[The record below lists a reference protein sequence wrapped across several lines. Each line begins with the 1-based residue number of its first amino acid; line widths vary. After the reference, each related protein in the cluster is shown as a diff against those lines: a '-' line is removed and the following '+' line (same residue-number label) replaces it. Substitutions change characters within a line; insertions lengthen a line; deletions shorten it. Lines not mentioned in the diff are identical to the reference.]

1 MPLIPE
7 PGGRKVGKISGPLLR
22 SNLTRTENLAFE
34 TDLLYIDHLGLHVG
48 IRKDNPIRDFDINGI
63 SNTTDIISENSVTF
77 GNMLFTRDSI
87 STLSGTISITSGGVI
102 ETPEL
107 RVGDL
112 YFNNNVLGSYTTN
125 SDILLTANG
134 TGEISI
140 PSNLEVFGSI
150 HATGDITADGSIIL
164 GSGDEDNV
172 SFGADIAS
180 DIIPDSTSTAATA
193 AVITSG
199 SCPETWAVPR
209 TLSVIGTL
217 NGKNY
222 YNYFDEYL
230 EWTGTYWKYW
240 NTTVGAGAYYRS
252 DDNTTYPW
260 QATTWTAVGVG
271 TPVPIFSQQSGTGYN
286 LGRSDKRWAPY
297 EGKEG
302 NVANNIL
309 VGDNI
314 SFAGITVNLGIENTW
329 YVSTNGVD
337 TNPGDHPNFAFATVT
352 EALSAAQ
359 SAGGNNLIYI
369 MPGTYTEIFP
379 LTVPANTT
387 VRGQSLRSVKI
398 QPTVSTNDK
407 DAFLLNEGCLIS
419 DLTVTNFYYD
429 SIGDTGYAFRF
440 ANNINV
446 TAKSPYIQNVTVI
459 TAGSVTSGSDPR
471 GFDEGDAGRG
481 ALVDGS
487 VANSV
492 SNQASM
498 LFNAVTLITPGV
510 DAVTMTNGVRV
521 EFIDSFTY
529 FANRSLY
536 ATNGSLGFAS
546 LGVTFG
552 AEVRVIASASVY
564 GNIGAEADGDQ
575 TLMYLINHNM
585 AYIGS
590 GKDLNNDISLVDQT
604 KETIELNS
612 GKIYYQSQDQSG
624 NYRVGDVFEVNFD
637 TGFVNL
643 APGSFDFTG
652 SSLTVGVP
660 GTQTYIDA
668 ERITLPNFTISGNT
682 IKSDINEVNI
692 ASSNGLVNFLTNTNF
707 TNDLTVSG
715 DVTVGGSLINL
726 GNQVTDTIDFEMEFI
741 SDIIPAVDNVYNL
754 GQGSGGSLTFSSS
767 NYLSLSA
774 PQTIGTQAFTF
785 ECFFYTAS
793 NGLQTILGASS
804 TGGMSIW
811 LLGDGTNPV
820 TTIQIDRSYV
830 DAAQYTVSPI
840 TINTWHHIAVTRDSS
855 NNMSVFL
862 DGVKAT
868 GSTSNA
874 TDYTAPSGF
883 IGAVAGSAYYFTGYL
898 TQIKLAV
905 GSNYYNPTA
914 SSISVPT
921 TSLTTSANTKLLLT
935 VATSGAYLTDISGT
949 QTISNIG
956 VVTYGT
962 VSPFTALNWDNV
974 YTRQFDVGDITIT
987 DNYIAV
993 NQSNEDLLI
1002 QANGTGR
1009 VVVDNLR
1016 FKTQLDSSSGNI
1028 NLNSGS
1034 LSTVFTGNAVT
1045 LAKGNSSQRPS
1056 IISDFRYNTQT
1067 NEFEGYNSASVLMG
1081 GVRDLD
1087 QNTRIEINS
1096 DQFYFYANGTNIGRL
1111 DTAGNLIVNKFSSQ
1125 NQFALDGNTVT
1136 VGSVTPGV
1144 TAGLFA
1150 SGTGSVVIDTSNYSF
1165 RNNSLVN
1172 TVLNSDL
1179 QFIMTG
1185 VQKEQ
1190 KVVFE
1195 ANQKGVKVP
1204 YGNTA
1209 SRNTGRIGELYWNTQ
1224 TVRLEVFTGT
1234 SWISAVGAFSTE
1246 VTAEDANDLNVIY
1259 ELILS

>member
-87 STLSGTISITSGGVI
+87 STLSGTISITSSGVI

-180 DIIPDSTSTAATA
+180 DITPDSTSAAATA

-217 NGKNY
+217 NGKNL
-222 YNYFDEYL
+222 YNYFNEYL
-230 EWTGTYWKYW
+230 EWSGTYWKYW

-260 QATTWTAVGVG
+260 QAITWTAVGVG

-302 NVANNIL
+302 DVANNIL
-309 VGDNI
+309 VGDNV

-369 MPGTYTEIFP
+369 MPGTYTEVFP
-379 LTVPANTT
+379 LTIPANTT

-407 DAFLLNEGCLIS
+407 DAFLLNDGCLIS
-419 DLTVTNFYYD
+419 DLTVANFHYD
-429 SIGDTGYAFRF
+429 SVGNTGYAFRF

-498 LFNAVTLITPGV
+498 LFNAVTFITPGV

-536 ATNGSLGFAS
+536 ATNGSLGFAN
-546 LGVTFG
+546 LGVKFG

-652 SSLTVGVP
+652 SSLTVGLP

-707 TNDLTVSG
+707 TNNLAVSG

-793 NGLQTILGASS
+793 NGLQTLLGASS

-974 YTRQFDVGDITIT
+974 YTREFDVGDITIT

-1136 VGSVTPGV
+1136 VGSATPGV

-1165 RNNSLVN
+1165 RNNSLIN
-1172 TVLNSDL
+1172 TVLNSDT
-1179 QFIMTG
+1179 QFVMTG

-1190 KVVFE
+1190 KVVFA

-1209 SRNTGRIGELYWNTQ
+1209 NRNTGRIGELYWNTQ

-1234 SWISAVGAFSTE
+1234 SWVSAVGAFSTE

>member
-87 STLSGTISITSGGVI
+87 STLSGTISITSSGVI

-180 DIIPDSTSTAATA
+180 DITPDSTSTAATA

-217 NGKNY
+217 NGKNL
-222 YNYFDEYL
+222 YNYFNEYL
-230 EWTGTYWKYW
+230 EWSGTYWKYW

-260 QATTWTAVGVG
+260 QAITWTAVGVG

-302 NVANNIL
+302 DVANNIL
-309 VGDNI
+309 VGDNV

-379 LTVPANTT
+379 LTIPANTT

-407 DAFLLNEGCLIS
+407 DAFLLNDGCLIS
-419 DLTVTNFYYD
+419 DLTVANFHYD
-429 SIGDTGYAFRF
+429 SVGNTGYAFRF

-446 TAKSPYIQNVTVI
+446 TAKSPYIQNITVI
-459 TAGSVTSGSDPR
+459 AKEFNYSLANGDWTSTFYREPSMNQIVLGTFAALPSFYNVIDTTTTGTVFSVVYTDDTTDILTQSGSSSYFGSTLNIPVT
-471 GFDEGDAGRG
+471 GFSGLSNKFIKEISWGNAGKG

-487 VANSV
+487 VVNAA

-498 LFNAVTLITPGV
+498 LFNAVTFITPGV

-536 ATNGSLGFAS
+536 ATNGSLGFAN
-546 LGVTFG
+546 LGVKFG

-604 KETIELNS
+604 KEIIELNS

-643 APGSFDFTG
+643 TPGSFDFTG
-652 SSLTVGVP
+652 SSLTVGLP

-707 TNDLTVSG
+707 TNNLAVSG

-726 GNQVTDTIDFEMEFI
+726 GNQVTDTIDFEMEFT
-741 SDIIPAVDNVYNL
+741 SDIIPATDGLYNF
-754 GQGSGGSLTFSSS
+754 GSSS
-767 NYLSLSA
+767 
-774 PQTIGTQAFTF
+774 
-785 ECFFYTAS
+785 
-793 NGLQTILGASS
+793 
-804 TGGMSIW
+804 
-811 LLGDGTNPV
+811 
-820 TTIQIDRSYV
+820 
-830 DAAQYTVSPI
+830 
-840 TINTWHHIAVTRDSS
+840 
-855 NNMSVFL
+855 
-862 DGVKAT
+862 K
-868 GSTSNA
+868 
-874 TDYTAPSGF
+874 
-883 IGAVAGSAYYFTGYL
+883 
-898 TQIKLAV
+898 
-905 GSNYYNPTA
+905 
-914 SSISVPT
+914 
-921 TSLTTSANTKLLLT
+921 
-935 VATSGAYLTDISGT
+935 
-949 QTISNIG
+949 
-956 VVTYGT
+956 
-962 VSPFTALNWDNV
+962 NWDNV
-974 YTRQFDVGDITIT
+974 YTRQFNVGDITIT

-1067 NEFEGYNSASVLMG
+1067 NEFEGYNSAPVLMG

-1096 DQFYFYANGTNIGRL
+1096 DQFYFYADGTNIGRL
-1111 DTAGNLIVNKFSSQ
+1111 DTAGNLIVNTFSSQ
-1125 NQFALDGNTVT
+1125 EQFALDGNTVT
-1136 VGSVTPGV
+1136 VGSATPGV

-1172 TVLNSDL
+1172 TVLNSDT
-1179 QFIMTG
+1179 QFVMTG

-1190 KVVFE
+1190 KVVFA

-1209 SRNTGRIGELYWNTQ
+1209 NRNTGRIGELYWNTQ

-1234 SWISAVGAFSTE
+1234 SWVSAVGAFSTE

>member
-63 SNTTDIISENSVTF
+63 SNTTNVISENSVTF

-112 YFNNNVLGSYTTN
+112 YFNNNVLGSYATN
-125 SDILLTANG
+125 SDIQLTANG

-260 QATTWTAVGVG
+260 QAITWTAVGVG

-302 NVANNIL
+302 DVANNIL
-309 VGDNI
+309 VGDNV

-379 LTVPANTT
+379 LTIPANTT

-398 QPTVSTNDK
+398 QPTVGTNDK
-407 DAFLLNEGCLIS
+407 DAFLLNDGCLIS
-419 DLTVTNFYYD
+419 DLTVANFYYD
-429 SIGDTGYAFRF
+429 SVGNTGYAFRF
-440 ANNINV
+440 VNNINV

-487 VANSV
+487 VANTA

-510 DAVTMTNGVRV
+510 DAITMTNGVRV

-707 TNDLTVSG
+707 TNNLAVSG

-726 GNQVTDTIDFEMEFI
+726 GNQVTDTIDFEMEFT
-741 SDIIPAVDNVYNL
+741 SDIIPATDGLYNF
-754 GQGSGGSLTFSSS
+754 GSSS
-767 NYLSLSA
+767 
-774 PQTIGTQAFTF
+774 
-785 ECFFYTAS
+785 
-793 NGLQTILGASS
+793 
-804 TGGMSIW
+804 
-811 LLGDGTNPV
+811 
-820 TTIQIDRSYV
+820 
-830 DAAQYTVSPI
+830 
-840 TINTWHHIAVTRDSS
+840 
-855 NNMSVFL
+855 
-862 DGVKAT
+862 K
-868 GSTSNA
+868 
-874 TDYTAPSGF
+874 
-883 IGAVAGSAYYFTGYL
+883 
-898 TQIKLAV
+898 
-905 GSNYYNPTA
+905 
-914 SSISVPT
+914 
-921 TSLTTSANTKLLLT
+921 
-935 VATSGAYLTDISGT
+935 
-949 QTISNIG
+949 
-956 VVTYGT
+956 
-962 VSPFTALNWDNV
+962 NWDNV

-1067 NEFEGYNSASVLMG
+1067 NEFEGYNSAPVLMG

-1125 NQFALDGNTVT
+1125 EQFALDGNTVT

-1172 TVLNSDL
+1172 TVLNSDT
-1179 QFIMTG
+1179 QFVMTG

-1190 KVVFE
+1190 KVVFA

-1209 SRNTGRIGELYWNTQ
+1209 NRNTGRIGELYWNTQ

-1234 SWISAVGAFSTE
+1234 SWVSAVGAFSTE

>member
-1 MPLIPE
+1 
-7 PGGRKVGKISGPLLR
+7 
-22 SNLTRTENLAFE
+22 
-34 TDLLYIDHLGLHVG
+34 
-48 IRKDNPIRDFDINGI
+48 
-63 SNTTDIISENSVTF
+63 
-77 GNMLFTRDSI
+77 
-87 STLSGTISITSGGVI
+87 
-102 ETPEL
+102 
-107 RVGDL
+107 
-112 YFNNNVLGSYTTN
+112 
-125 SDILLTANG
+125 LTANG
-134 TGEISI
+134 TGEIII
-140 PSNLEVFGSI
+140 PSNLEVFGNI
-150 HATGDITADGSIIL
+150 HATGDITADGNIIL

-180 DIIPDSTSTAATA
+180 DITPDSTSAAATA

-217 NGKNY
+217 NGKNL
-222 YNYFDEYL
+222 YNYFNEYL

-252 DDNTTYPW
+252 DNNTTYPW
-260 QATTWTAVGVG
+260 QAITWTAVGVG
-271 TPVPIFSQQSGTGYN
+271 TPVPIFLQQSGTGYN

-302 NVANNIL
+302 DVANNIL
-309 VGDNI
+309 VGDNV

-369 MPGTYTEIFP
+369 MPGTYTEVFP

-398 QPTVSTNDK
+398 QPTVGTNDK
-407 DAFLLNEGCLIS
+407 DAFLLNDGCLIS
-419 DLTVTNFYYD
+419 DLTVANFHYD
-429 SIGDTGYAFRF
+429 SVGNTGYAFRF

-446 TAKSPYIQNVTVI
+446 TAKSPYIQNITVI
-459 TAGSVTSGSDPR
+459 AKEFNYSLANGDWTSTFYREPSMNQIVLGTFAALPSFYNVIDTTTTGTVFSVVYTDDTTDILTQSGSSSYFGSTLNIPVT
-471 GFDEGDAGRG
+471 GFSGGSIKSIKEISWGNAGKG

-487 VANSV
+487 VVNAA

-498 LFNAVTLITPGV
+498 LFNAVTFITPGV

-546 LGVTFG
+546 IGNSVYGFDSIVAFYGQNGIVLTGAGSKTVTVNVSNVGVVTVVSVDTGAESGYYTSTGGTTWVFTAGKFG

-564 GNIGAEADGDQ
+564 GNYGAVADGDQ

-585 AYIGS
+585 AYVGS
-590 GKDLNNDISLVDQT
+590 GTDVNNDRSLVVQAQ
-604 KETIELNS
+604 ETVELNS

-652 SSLTVGVP
+652 SSLTVGLP

-707 TNDLTVSG
+707 TNNLAVSG

-726 GNQVTDTIDFEMEFI
+726 GNQVTDTIDFEMEFT
-741 SDIIPAVDNVYNL
+741 SDIIPATDGLYNF
-754 GQGSGGSLTFSSS
+754 GSSS
-767 NYLSLSA
+767 
-774 PQTIGTQAFTF
+774 
-785 ECFFYTAS
+785 
-793 NGLQTILGASS
+793 
-804 TGGMSIW
+804 
-811 LLGDGTNPV
+811 
-820 TTIQIDRSYV
+820 
-830 DAAQYTVSPI
+830 
-840 TINTWHHIAVTRDSS
+840 
-855 NNMSVFL
+855 
-862 DGVKAT
+862 K
-868 GSTSNA
+868 
-874 TDYTAPSGF
+874 
-883 IGAVAGSAYYFTGYL
+883 
-898 TQIKLAV
+898 
-905 GSNYYNPTA
+905 
-914 SSISVPT
+914 
-921 TSLTTSANTKLLLT
+921 
-935 VATSGAYLTDISGT
+935 
-949 QTISNIG
+949 
-956 VVTYGT
+956 
-962 VSPFTALNWDNV
+962 NWDNV
-974 YTRQFDVGDITIT
+974 YTRQFNVGDITIT

-1067 NEFEGYNSASVLMG
+1067 NEFEGYNSAPVLMG

-1096 DQFYFYANGTNIGRL
+1096 DQFYFYADGTNIGRL
-1111 DTAGNLIVNKFSSQ
+1111 DTAGNLIVNNFSSQ

-1136 VGSVTPGV
+1136 VGSATPGV

-1190 KVVFE
+1190 KVVFA

-1209 SRNTGRIGELYWNTQ
+1209 NRNTGRIGELYWNTQ

-1234 SWISAVGAFSTE
+1234 SWVSAVGAFSTE

>member
-164 GSGDEDNV
+164 GTGDEDNV

-260 QATTWTAVGVG
+260 QAITWTAVGVG

-546 LGVTFG
+546 LGTIFG

-564 GNIGAEADGDQ
+564 GNIGAEADGNQ

-585 AYIGS
+585 AYVGS
-590 GKDLNNDISLVDQT
+590 GKNVQNDISLVDQT

-624 NYRVGDVFEVNFD
+624 NYRVGDTFVVDFD

-707 TNDLTVSG
+707 TNNLAVSG

-726 GNQVTDTIDFEMEFI
+726 GNQVTDTIDFEMEFT
-741 SDIIPAVDNVYNL
+741 SDIIPATDGLYNF
-754 GQGSGGSLTFSSS
+754 GSSS
-767 NYLSLSA
+767 
-774 PQTIGTQAFTF
+774 
-785 ECFFYTAS
+785 
-793 NGLQTILGASS
+793 
-804 TGGMSIW
+804 
-811 LLGDGTNPV
+811 
-820 TTIQIDRSYV
+820 
-830 DAAQYTVSPI
+830 
-840 TINTWHHIAVTRDSS
+840 
-855 NNMSVFL
+855 
-862 DGVKAT
+862 K
-868 GSTSNA
+868 
-874 TDYTAPSGF
+874 
-883 IGAVAGSAYYFTGYL
+883 
-898 TQIKLAV
+898 
-905 GSNYYNPTA
+905 
-914 SSISVPT
+914 
-921 TSLTTSANTKLLLT
+921 
-935 VATSGAYLTDISGT
+935 
-949 QTISNIG
+949 
-956 VVTYGT
+956 
-962 VSPFTALNWDNV
+962 NWDNV
-974 YTRQFDVGDITIT
+974 YTRQFNVGDITIT

-1067 NEFEGYNSASVLMG
+1067 NEFEGYNSAPVLMG

-1096 DQFYFYANGTNIGRL
+1096 DQFYFYADGTNIGRL

-1125 NQFALDGNTVT
+1125 GQFALDGNTVT
-1136 VGSVTPGV
+1136 VGSATPGV

-1165 RNNSLVN
+1165 RNNSLIN

-1204 YGNTA
+1204 YGNTD

-1234 SWISAVGAFSTE
+1234 SWVSAVGAFSTE

>member
-1 MPLIPE
+1 M
-7 PGGRKVGKISGPLLR
+7 
-22 SNLTRTENLAFE
+22 
-34 TDLLYIDHLGLHVG
+34 
-48 IRKDNPIRDFDINGI
+48 
-63 SNTTDIISENSVTF
+63 
-77 GNMLFTRDSI
+77 
-87 STLSGTISITSGGVI
+87 
-102 ETPEL
+102 
-107 RVGDL
+107 
-112 YFNNNVLGSYTTN
+112 
-125 SDILLTANG
+125 
-134 TGEISI
+134 
-140 PSNLEVFGSI
+140 
-150 HATGDITADGSIIL
+150 
-164 GSGDEDNV
+164 
-172 SFGADIAS
+172 
-180 DIIPDSTSTAATA
+180 
-193 AVITSG
+193 
-199 SCPETWAVPR
+199 
-209 TLSVIGTL
+209 
-217 NGKNY
+217 
-222 YNYFDEYL
+222 
-230 EWTGTYWKYW
+230 
-240 NTTVGAGAYYRS
+240 
-252 DDNTTYPW
+252 
-260 QATTWTAVGVG
+260 
-271 TPVPIFSQQSGTGYN
+271 
-286 LGRSDKRWAPY
+286 
-297 EGKEG
+297 
-302 NVANNIL
+302 
-309 VGDNI
+309 
-314 SFAGITVNLGIENTW
+314 
-329 YVSTNGVD
+329 
-337 TNPGDHPNFAFATVT
+337 
-352 EALSAAQ
+352 
-359 SAGGNNLIYI
+359 
-369 MPGTYTEIFP
+369 
-379 LTVPANTT
+379 
-387 VRGQSLRSVKI
+387 
-398 QPTVSTNDK
+398 
-407 DAFLLNEGCLIS
+407 
-419 DLTVTNFYYD
+419 
-429 SIGDTGYAFRF
+429 
-440 ANNINV
+440 
-446 TAKSPYIQNVTVI
+446 I

-487 VANSV
+487 VANTA

-585 AYIGS
+585 AYVGT
-590 GKDLNNDISLVDQT
+590 GKDVNNDRSLVDQT

-652 SSLTVGVP
+652 SSLTVGLP

-707 TNDLTVSG
+707 TNNLAVSG

-726 GNQVTDTIDFEMEFI
+726 GNQVTDTIDFEMEFT
-741 SDIIPAVDNVYNL
+741 SDIIPATDGLYNF
-754 GQGSGGSLTFSSS
+754 GSSS
-767 NYLSLSA
+767 
-774 PQTIGTQAFTF
+774 
-785 ECFFYTAS
+785 
-793 NGLQTILGASS
+793 
-804 TGGMSIW
+804 
-811 LLGDGTNPV
+811 
-820 TTIQIDRSYV
+820 
-830 DAAQYTVSPI
+830 
-840 TINTWHHIAVTRDSS
+840 
-855 NNMSVFL
+855 
-862 DGVKAT
+862 K
-868 GSTSNA
+868 
-874 TDYTAPSGF
+874 
-883 IGAVAGSAYYFTGYL
+883 
-898 TQIKLAV
+898 
-905 GSNYYNPTA
+905 
-914 SSISVPT
+914 
-921 TSLTTSANTKLLLT
+921 
-935 VATSGAYLTDISGT
+935 
-949 QTISNIG
+949 
-956 VVTYGT
+956 
-962 VSPFTALNWDNV
+962 NWDNV
-974 YTRQFDVGDITIT
+974 YTRQFNVGDITIT

-1067 NEFEGYNSASVLMG
+1067 NEFEGYNSAPVLMG

-1125 NQFALDGNTVT
+1125 GQFALDGNTVT
-1136 VGSVTPGV
+1136 VGSATPGV

-1172 TVLNSDL
+1172 TVLNSDT
-1179 QFIMTG
+1179 QFVMTG

-1190 KVVFE
+1190 KVVFA

-1209 SRNTGRIGELYWNTQ
+1209 NRNTGRIGELYWNTQ

-1234 SWISAVGAFSTE
+1234 SWVSAVGAFSTE

>member
-1 MPLIPE
+1 
-7 PGGRKVGKISGPLLR
+7 
-22 SNLTRTENLAFE
+22 
-34 TDLLYIDHLGLHVG
+34 
-48 IRKDNPIRDFDINGI
+48 
-63 SNTTDIISENSVTF
+63 
-77 GNMLFTRDSI
+77 
-87 STLSGTISITSGGVI
+87 
-102 ETPEL
+102 
-107 RVGDL
+107 
-112 YFNNNVLGSYTTN
+112 
-125 SDILLTANG
+125 
-134 TGEISI
+134 
-140 PSNLEVFGSI
+140 
-150 HATGDITADGSIIL
+150 
-164 GSGDEDNV
+164 
-172 SFGADIAS
+172 
-180 DIIPDSTSTAATA
+180 
-193 AVITSG
+193 
-199 SCPETWAVPR
+199 
-209 TLSVIGTL
+209 
-217 NGKNY
+217 
-222 YNYFDEYL
+222 
-230 EWTGTYWKYW
+230 
-240 NTTVGAGAYYRS
+240 
-252 DDNTTYPW
+252 
-260 QATTWTAVGVG
+260 
-271 TPVPIFSQQSGTGYN
+271 
-286 LGRSDKRWAPY
+286 
-297 EGKEG
+297 
-302 NVANNIL
+302 
-309 VGDNI
+309 
-314 SFAGITVNLGIENTW
+314 
-329 YVSTNGVD
+329 
-337 TNPGDHPNFAFATVT
+337 
-352 EALSAAQ
+352 
-359 SAGGNNLIYI
+359 

-387 VRGQSLRSVKI
+387 VQGQSLRSVKI

-546 LGVTFG
+546 LGTIFG

-564 GNIGAEADGDQ
+564 GNIGAEADGNQ

-585 AYIGS
+585 AYVGS
-590 GKDLNNDISLVDQT
+590 GKNVQNDISLVDQT

-624 NYRVGDVFEVNFD
+624 NYRVGDTFVVDFD

-741 SDIIPAVDNVYNL
+741 SDIIPATDGLYNL
-754 GQGSGGSLTFSSS
+754 GS
-767 NYLSLSA
+767 NS
-774 PQTIGTQAFTF
+774 
-785 ECFFYTAS
+785 
-793 NGLQTILGASS
+793 
-804 TGGMSIW
+804 
-811 LLGDGTNPV
+811 
-820 TTIQIDRSYV
+820 
-830 DAAQYTVSPI
+830 
-840 TINTWHHIAVTRDSS
+840 
-855 NNMSVFL
+855 
-862 DGVKAT
+862 K
-868 GSTSNA
+868 
-874 TDYTAPSGF
+874 
-883 IGAVAGSAYYFTGYL
+883 
-898 TQIKLAV
+898 
-905 GSNYYNPTA
+905 
-914 SSISVPT
+914 
-921 TSLTTSANTKLLLT
+921 
-935 VATSGAYLTDISGT
+935 
-949 QTISNIG
+949 
-956 VVTYGT
+956 
-962 VSPFTALNWDNV
+962 NWDNV

-1234 SWISAVGAFSTE
+1234 SWVSAVGAFSTE
-1246 VTAEDANDLNVIY
+1246 VTAELAQDLNVIY

>member
-48 IRKDNPIRDFDINGI
+48 IRKDSPIRDFDINGV

-125 SDILLTANG
+125 SDIQLTANG
-134 TGEISI
+134 TGEIII
-140 PSNLEVFGSI
+140 PSNLEVFGNI
-150 HATGDITADGSIIL
+150 HATGDITADGNIIL

-180 DIIPDSTSTAATA
+180 DITPDSTSAAATA

-217 NGKNY
+217 NGKNL
-222 YNYFDEYL
+222 YNYFNEYL

-260 QATTWTAVGVG
+260 QAITWTAVGVG
-271 TPVPIFSQQSGTGYN
+271 TPVPIFLQQSGTGYN

-302 NVANNIL
+302 DVANNIL
-309 VGDNI
+309 VGDNV

-369 MPGTYTEIFP
+369 MPGTYTEVFP

-398 QPTVSTNDK
+398 QPTVGTNDK
-407 DAFLLNEGCLIS
+407 DAFLLNDGCLIS
-419 DLTVTNFYYD
+419 DLTVANFYYD
-429 SIGDTGYAFRF
+429 SVGNTGYAFRF
-440 ANNINV
+440 VNNINV

-487 VANSV
+487 VVNAA

-590 GKDLNNDISLVDQT
+590 GKDVTNDRSLVVQAQ
-604 KETIELNS
+604 ETVELNS

-652 SSLTVGVP
+652 SSLTVGLP

-707 TNDLTVSG
+707 TNNLAVSG

-726 GNQVTDTIDFEMEFI
+726 GNQVTDTIDFEMEFT
-741 SDIIPAVDNVYNL
+741 SDIIPATDGLYNF
-754 GQGSGGSLTFSSS
+754 GSSS
-767 NYLSLSA
+767 
-774 PQTIGTQAFTF
+774 
-785 ECFFYTAS
+785 
-793 NGLQTILGASS
+793 
-804 TGGMSIW
+804 
-811 LLGDGTNPV
+811 
-820 TTIQIDRSYV
+820 
-830 DAAQYTVSPI
+830 
-840 TINTWHHIAVTRDSS
+840 
-855 NNMSVFL
+855 
-862 DGVKAT
+862 K
-868 GSTSNA
+868 
-874 TDYTAPSGF
+874 
-883 IGAVAGSAYYFTGYL
+883 
-898 TQIKLAV
+898 
-905 GSNYYNPTA
+905 
-914 SSISVPT
+914 
-921 TSLTTSANTKLLLT
+921 
-935 VATSGAYLTDISGT
+935 
-949 QTISNIG
+949 
-956 VVTYGT
+956 
-962 VSPFTALNWDNV
+962 NWDNV
-974 YTRQFDVGDITIT
+974 YTRQFNVGDITIT

-1034 LSTVFTGNAVT
+1034 LNTVFTGNAVT
-1045 LAKGNSSQRPS
+1045 LAQGNSSQRPS

-1067 NEFEGYNSASVLMG
+1067 NEFEGYNSAPVLMG

-1096 DQFYFYANGTNIGRL
+1096 DQFYFYADGTNIGRL
-1111 DTAGNLIVNKFSSQ
+1111 DTAGNLIVNNFSSQ
-1125 NQFALDGNTVT
+1125 GQFALDGNTVT
-1136 VGSVTPGV
+1136 VGSATPGV

-1172 TVLNSDL
+1172 TVLNSDT
-1179 QFIMTG
+1179 QFVMTG

-1190 KVVFE
+1190 KVVFA

-1209 SRNTGRIGELYWNTQ
+1209 NRNTGRIGELYWNTQ

-1234 SWISAVGAFSTE
+1234 SWVSAVGAFSTE

>member
-48 IRKDNPIRDFDINGI
+48 IRKDSPIRDFDINGV

-125 SDILLTANG
+125 SDIQLTANG
-134 TGEISI
+134 TGEIII
-140 PSNLEVFGSI
+140 PSNLEVFGNI
-150 HATGDITADGSIIL
+150 HATGDITADGNIIL

-180 DIIPDSTSTAATA
+180 DITPDSTSAAATA

-217 NGKNY
+217 NGKNL
-222 YNYFDEYL
+222 YNYFNEYL

-260 QATTWTAVGVG
+260 QAITWTAVGVG
-271 TPVPIFSQQSGTGYN
+271 TPVPIFLQQSGTGYN

-297 EGKEG
+297 EGKQG
-302 NVANNIL
+302 DVANNIL
-309 VGDNI
+309 VGDNV

-369 MPGTYTEIFP
+369 MPGTYTEVFP

-398 QPTVSTNDK
+398 QPTVGTNDK
-407 DAFLLNEGCLIS
+407 DAFLLNDGCLIS
-419 DLTVTNFYYD
+419 DLTVANFYYD
-429 SIGDTGYAFRF
+429 SVGNTGYAFRF
-440 ANNINV
+440 VNNINV

-487 VANSV
+487 VVNAA

-590 GKDLNNDISLVDQT
+590 GKDVTNDRSLVVQAQ
-604 KETIELNS
+604 ETVELNS

-652 SSLTVGVP
+652 SSLTVGLP

-707 TNDLTVSG
+707 TNNLAVSG

-726 GNQVTDTIDFEMEFI
+726 GNQVTDTIDFEMEFT
-741 SDIIPAVDNVYNL
+741 SDIIPATDGLYNF
-754 GQGSGGSLTFSSS
+754 GSSS
-767 NYLSLSA
+767 
-774 PQTIGTQAFTF
+774 
-785 ECFFYTAS
+785 
-793 NGLQTILGASS
+793 
-804 TGGMSIW
+804 
-811 LLGDGTNPV
+811 
-820 TTIQIDRSYV
+820 
-830 DAAQYTVSPI
+830 
-840 TINTWHHIAVTRDSS
+840 
-855 NNMSVFL
+855 
-862 DGVKAT
+862 K
-868 GSTSNA
+868 
-874 TDYTAPSGF
+874 
-883 IGAVAGSAYYFTGYL
+883 
-898 TQIKLAV
+898 
-905 GSNYYNPTA
+905 
-914 SSISVPT
+914 
-921 TSLTTSANTKLLLT
+921 
-935 VATSGAYLTDISGT
+935 
-949 QTISNIG
+949 
-956 VVTYGT
+956 
-962 VSPFTALNWDNV
+962 NWDNV
-974 YTRQFDVGDITIT
+974 YTRQFNVGDITIT

-1034 LSTVFTGNAVT
+1034 LNTVFTGNAVT
-1045 LAKGNSSQRPS
+1045 LAQGNSSQRPS

-1067 NEFEGYNSASVLMG
+1067 NEFEGYNSAPVLMG

-1087 QNTRIEINS
+1087 QNTRIQINS
-1096 DQFYFYANGTNIGRL
+1096 DQFYFYADGTNIGRL
-1111 DTAGNLIVNKFSSQ
+1111 DTAGNLIVNNFSSQ
-1125 NQFALDGNTVT
+1125 GQFALDGNTVT
-1136 VGSVTPGV
+1136 VGSATPGV

-1172 TVLNSDL
+1172 TVLNSDT
-1179 QFIMTG
+1179 QFVMTG

-1190 KVVFE
+1190 KVVFA

-1209 SRNTGRIGELYWNTQ
+1209 NRNTGRIGELYWNTQ

-1234 SWISAVGAFSTE
+1234 SWVSAVGAFSTE

>member
-34 TDLLYIDHLGLHVG
+34 TDLLYVDHLGLHVG

-63 SNTTDIISENSVTF
+63 SNTTNIISENSVTF

-112 YFNNNVLGSYTTN
+112 YFNNNVLGSYATN
-125 SDILLTANG
+125 SDIQLTANG
-134 TGEISI
+134 TGKITI
-140 PSNLEVFGSI
+140 PGNLEVFGNI

-260 QATTWTAVGVG
+260 QAITWTAVGVG

-407 DAFLLNEGCLIS
+407 DAFLLNDGCLIS
-419 DLTVTNFYYD
+419 DLTVANFHYD
-429 SIGDTGYAFRF
+429 SVGDTGHAFRF

-459 TAGSVTSGSDPR
+459 TKEFNYSFTNGDWTSTFYVEPSMNQIVLGTFAALPSFYNVIDTTTTGTVFSVVYIDDTTDTLTQSGSSSYFGSTLNIPVT
-471 GFDEGDAGRG
+471 GISGLSNKNIKEISWGNAGKG

-487 VANSV
+487 VANTA

-707 TNDLTVSG
+707 TNNLAVSG

-726 GNQVTDTIDFEMEFI
+726 GNQVTDTIDFEMEFT
-741 SDIIPAVDNVYNL
+741 SDIIPATDGLYNF
-754 GQGSGGSLTFSSS
+754 GSSS
-767 NYLSLSA
+767 
-774 PQTIGTQAFTF
+774 
-785 ECFFYTAS
+785 
-793 NGLQTILGASS
+793 
-804 TGGMSIW
+804 
-811 LLGDGTNPV
+811 
-820 TTIQIDRSYV
+820 
-830 DAAQYTVSPI
+830 
-840 TINTWHHIAVTRDSS
+840 
-855 NNMSVFL
+855 
-862 DGVKAT
+862 K
-868 GSTSNA
+868 
-874 TDYTAPSGF
+874 
-883 IGAVAGSAYYFTGYL
+883 
-898 TQIKLAV
+898 
-905 GSNYYNPTA
+905 
-914 SSISVPT
+914 
-921 TSLTTSANTKLLLT
+921 
-935 VATSGAYLTDISGT
+935 
-949 QTISNIG
+949 
-956 VVTYGT
+956 
-962 VSPFTALNWDNV
+962 NWDNV
-974 YTRQFDVGDITIT
+974 YTRQFNVGDITIT

-1067 NEFEGYNSASVLMG
+1067 NEFEGYNSAPVLMG

-1096 DQFYFYANGTNIGRL
+1096 DQFYFYADGTNIGRL

-1125 NQFALDGNTVT
+1125 GQFALDGNTVT
-1136 VGSVTPGV
+1136 VGSATPGV

-1234 SWISAVGAFSTE
+1234 SWVSAVGAFSTE

>member
-164 GSGDEDNV
+164 GTGDEDNV

-240 NTTVGAGAYYRS
+240 NTTVGAGSYYRS
-252 DDNTTYPW
+252 DNNTTYPW
-260 QATTWTAVGVG
+260 QATTWTAVGGLG
-271 TPVPIFSQQSGTGYN
+271 TPVPIFTQQSGTGYN
-286 LGRSDKRWAPY
+286 LGRSDKRWGPY

-302 NVANNIL
+302 DVANNIL

-329 YVSTNGVD
+329 YVSTNGID

-546 LGVTFG
+546 LGTIFG

-564 GNIGAEADGDQ
+564 GNIGAEADGNQ

-585 AYIGS
+585 AYVGS
-590 GKDLNNDISLVDQT
+590 GKNVQNDISLVDQT

-624 NYRVGDVFEVNFD
+624 NYRVGDTFVVDFD

-741 SDIIPAVDNVYNL
+741 SDIIPATDGLYNL
-754 GQGSGGSLTFSSS
+754 GS
-767 NYLSLSA
+767 NS
-774 PQTIGTQAFTF
+774 
-785 ECFFYTAS
+785 
-793 NGLQTILGASS
+793 
-804 TGGMSIW
+804 
-811 LLGDGTNPV
+811 
-820 TTIQIDRSYV
+820 
-830 DAAQYTVSPI
+830 
-840 TINTWHHIAVTRDSS
+840 
-855 NNMSVFL
+855 
-862 DGVKAT
+862 K
-868 GSTSNA
+868 
-874 TDYTAPSGF
+874 
-883 IGAVAGSAYYFTGYL
+883 
-898 TQIKLAV
+898 
-905 GSNYYNPTA
+905 
-914 SSISVPT
+914 
-921 TSLTTSANTKLLLT
+921 
-935 VATSGAYLTDISGT
+935 
-949 QTISNIG
+949 
-956 VVTYGT
+956 
-962 VSPFTALNWDNV
+962 NWDNV

-1096 DQFYFYANGTNIGRL
+1096 DQFYFYADGTNIGRL

-1150 SGTGSVVIDTSNYSF
+1150 SGTGSVVIDTSNYNF
-1165 RNNSLVN
+1165 RDNSLIN
-1172 TVLNSDL
+1172 TVLNSDM

-1190 KVVFE
+1190 RVVFE
-1195 ANQKGVKVP
+1195 ANQKGLRVP

-1209 SRNTGRIGELYWNTQ
+1209 SRNAGRIGELYWNTQ

-1234 SWISAVGAFSTE
+1234 SWVSAVGAFSTE
-1246 VTAEDANDLNVIY
+1246 VTAELAQDLNVIY